1 MEDKRRKIS
10 LISVEHD
17 QDDIGQ
23 IVETE
28 TAVDVIA
35 TLRSVSLNEWTD
47 AGQLGLSAQYQAVI
61 WSFEYNG
68 EEIVDI
74 GDKRYKVY
82 RTYDTG
88 RHIELYLEE
97 MVGHVSPGDDEDAGE

>member
-1 MEDKRRKIS
+1 MENKRRIIS

-23 IVETE
+23 IVESE
-28 TAVDVIA
+28 TATEVVA
-35 TLRSVSLNEWTD
+35 TLRTVSLNEWTE

-61 WSFEYNG
+61 WAFEYHG

-74 GDKRYKVY
+74 DEKRYKVY

-97 MVGHVSPGDDEDAGE
+97 MVGHVSPSDDEEPGE